1 MVNDGKLTYSANYVN
16 GIVFVDVNHQS
27 LDAWKIYVIV
37 AAVVIVTLIVVATVV
52 TIVVKKSK
60 LKKLA

>member
-1 MVNDGKLTYSANYVN
+1 MTYSANYVN
-16 GIVFVDVNHQS
+16 GIVFVDVNHKS